1 MIGKQRINELNEVNY
16 LYLVAVIISKAI
28 SIYSWILMI
37 YVLMS
42 WVPSI
47 QNSQIGYLFARV
59 CEPYLS
65 PFRRFI
71 PPLGGVLDLS
81 PVIAFLVLQFAS
93 RGIIQILLTFG

>member
-1 MIGKQRINELNEVNY
+1 MY
-16 LYLVAVIISKAI
+16 LAAYIIAKAI
-28 SIYSWILMI
+28 SIYSWILLI

-42 WVPSI
+42 WVPSVL
-47 QNSQIGYLFARV
+47 NSQIGYLFARV

-93 RGIIQILLTFG
+93 RGITYIFLMFG